1 MKNKMKKMTEVRS
14 KILVGLLSFFL
25 LLTSFMLPVSARA
38 IELEPYTEL
47 LHNDDVGFSSEVDEL
62 DEGKNSTNPDGLNHV
77 SGEPENETNSVP
89 EPPFAAEAEEENDTA
104 APPPPLEEK
113 PVNEAVPDVE
123 KRFESLK
130 SMQNKTLGLTQLQ
143 DNVLSGADANPPW
156 EAGLQ
161 SVNSDW
167 EVILLD
173 PSGTPVYPIG
183 ATREDVDELFQNKE
197 IGLSLEPGSDALN
210 FSVDVTAYPDIETSS
225 VHKILFKDLNACQKI
240 MENQQSG
247 RPQNLESLNTIM
259 TLYKDQSTDAYFE
272 LDWSCHLKSEEGQQY
287 TLRLDQ
293 FGTIVIKQ
301 DVKFDLSDIVLE
313 TQGGGIMSQ
322 DGSVDYGCEINLLGN
337 VTIQNSMTPITIWGK
352 RSQLNITGQN
362 NVFKNNSHQS
372 SYGGLIT
379 LYYTRNV
386 NIDGA
391 IFQNNIGRKDYGST
405 QQNPAVCIS
414 VQEVDPDNEMD
425 VSIKNCRFENNVSA
439 DIPLIVLC
447 PYVKTTIEGCTF
459 ESNHA
464 PGYAST
470 AVGVTTTNIGPAY
483 KTITIKDSTFSKNQN
498 EDEEYGSEGSAPAL
512 QVGSGQVCLQNVT
525 FDGNESSTS
534 GGAVKFSAYNGN
546 SLSIVSCQFKNNL
559 CKQGE
564 GGAIYVEP
572 FSESYADPQSTETY
586 AGLSID
592 NQTIFEN
599 NKAPWPYKPPQ
610 NASTDFPDL
619 KFAKTSFSGKINESS
634 GKPILETDSLLNNWD
649 ISYKNTKDKTLI
661 PLNYSFV
668 SSDSS
673 RPLPQEIE
681 SLKPETK
688 EMMIGSLVVPLLP
701 ANNEGTVKKVKLAD
715 GSWVF
720 QGWNPTQ
727 IDKLSANQAN
737 FAASWK
743 FFSNRTIPVSITWD
757 DDNDRDQLRPENVTV
772 NLQSG
777 TPPVAVGG
785 ELTLSKDQNWKGTF
799 ENVDAVDENGAEMT
813 YTAAANAIADYTAT
827 VSGDVASG
835 FTITLKHQPQAPK
848 DSDGD
853 GVSDE
858 DEIKAGTDPNNP
870 DTDGDGV
877 SDGDEI
883 KKGTDPKNPD
893 TDGDGVSDGDEIKAG
908 TDPKNPGSVPQPK
921 PPVNPNHPGDDQHS
935 GKTYWPSK
943 PNTPGWVVNPQ
954 QPGQMQLAPLGS
966 SLVNTGK
973 GAAGNT
979 DKAGSIPL
987 VRIPRTGEKSR
998 VPQQMAGLSVL
1009 ALAAVAL
1016 LFLRGKLKG

>member
-1 MKNKMKKMTEVRS
+1 M
-14 KILVGLLSFFL
+14 
-25 LLTSFMLPVSARA
+25 
-38 IELEPYTEL
+38 
-47 LHNDDVGFSSEVDEL
+47 
-62 DEGKNSTNPDGLNHV
+62 
-77 SGEPENETNSVP
+77 
-89 EPPFAAEAEEENDTA
+89 
-104 APPPPLEEK
+104 
-113 PVNEAVPDVE
+113 NEAVPNVE
-123 KRFESLK
+123 NRFDSL
-130 SMQNKTLGLTQLQ
+130 MFQQNKPFGLTQLQ

-167 EVILLD
+167 AVILLD

-210 FSVDVTAYPDIETSS
+210 FSVDETAYPGISTSS
-225 VHKILFKDLNACQKI
+225 VHKILFKDFNACQKI
-240 MENQQSG
+240 MEKQETG

-259 TLYKDQSTDAYFE
+259 TLCKDQSYDGYFKF
-272 LDWSCHLKSEEGQQY
+272 DWSCHLKSEEGQQY
-287 TLRLDQ
+287 TLNFKD
-293 FGTIVIKQ
+293 FGNFCIQQ
-301 DVKFDLSDIVLE
+301 DIKFDLSDIVLE
-313 TQGGGIMSQ
+313 SGQGGVIYTQQGN
-322 DGSVDYGCEINLLGN
+322 DDYGCEVNLLGN
-337 VTIQNSMTPITIWGK
+337 VTIQNSQCPISVMGK

-362 NVFKNNSHQS
+362 NVFKNNSLKFP
-372 SYGGLIT
+372 YGGLIT
-379 LYYTRNV
+379 LFNVGKV

-391 IFQNNIGRKDYGST
+391 VFQNNTGRRSYNGT
-405 QQNPAVCIS
+405 NQNPAVCIS
-414 VQEVDPDNEMD
+414 VQEVDPNNEMD
-425 VSIKNCRFENNVSA
+425 VSIKNCRFENNVSV
-439 DIPLIVLC
+439 DIPLITLS

-464 PGYAST
+464 PGYNST
-470 AVGVTTTNIGPAY
+470 AVGVTTTQIGPAY

-498 EDEEYGSEGSAPAL
+498 EDENASGGSAPAL
-512 QVGSGQVCLQNVT
+512 QVSAGQVHLQNVI
-525 FDGNESSTS
+525 FDGNESRTS
-534 GGAVKFSAYNGN
+534 GGAVEFSAYNEN
-546 SLSIVSCQFKNNL
+546 SLLIEACQFRNNL
-559 CKQGE
+559 CKEGE
-564 GGAIYVEP
+564 GGAIHVLSFDDP
-572 FSESYADPQSTETY
+572 DYADPQSADLY
-586 AGLSID
+586 KGLSID
-592 NQTIFEN
+592 SQTVFEN

-673 RPLPQEIE
+673 RPLPQEIDL
-681 SLKPETK
+681 LKPEAK

-727 IDKLSANQAN
+727 IDKLSANQSN
-737 FAASWK
+737 FEASWK

-785 ELTLSKDQNWKGTF
+785 ELTLSKDQNWKGMF

-827 VSGDVASG
+827 VSGDMASG

-877 SDGDEI
+877 SDGDERKNGTDPKNPDTDGDGVSDGDEI
-883 KKGTDPKNPD
+883 KAGTDPKNPDTDGDGVSDGDERKNGTDPKNPDTDGDGVSDGDEIKAGTDPKNPD